1 MAAPHRFTWIVTLS
15 IVGFGTLAQAQAQAQ
30 TGTPE
35 VPAEPGG
42 PQVEPPPPPAP
53 LPPPPPIAPPAPRA
67 PAPPAA
73 RRLPTPPAPP
83 EAPEA
88 PEAPEPGA
96 TASADEVPV
105 VRAREGDWGMFFRF
119 GGLSTLT
126 ASNNTRDLNGMLVT
140 QVGMRAVLDDAW
152 VVPFSF
158 GSGVR
163 SVNPEGL
170 SDAAVDVGLDLG
182 VGFEYHFR
190 IWRRISPF
198 VGLGLGFGLGDPE
211 GRNNF
216 VLGFGLGPSMGI
228 EYYIADRVSL
238 IAQYLLTFQVEV
250 SPENYTGLSL
260 NTLAGGAATLVFY
273 F

>member
-1 MAAPHRFTWIVTLS
+1 MAAPHPFTWIVTLS
-15 IVGFGTLAQAQAQAQ
+15 IVGLSTLAQAQTA
-30 TGTPE
+30 TPE

-73 RRLPTPPAPP
+73 RSPATPAPP
-83 EAPEA
+83 A
-88 PEAPEPGA
+88 APEPPAA
-96 TASADEVPV
+96 TASADEDPV
-105 VRAREGDWGMFFRF
+105 VRAQEGDWGMFFRF

-140 QVGMRAVLDDAW
+140 QVGMRAVINDAW

-158 GSGVR
+158 GTGVR

-198 VGLGLGFGLGDPE
+198 VGLGVGFGFGDPE
-211 GRNNF
+211 GNNNL